1 MSVIIPTQTN
11 AFTEIGEVSSSAFS
25 GILPYIYLICG
36 IVLAFYII
44 ETIRFWMSDYPERY
58 NKLEEKERQK
68 KQSVIE

>member
-11 AFTEIGEVSSSAFS
+11 ALTEIGEVSSSAFS

-44 ETIRFWMSDYPERY
+44 ETIKFWMSDYPERY
-58 NKLEEKERQK
+58 NRLEEKERQK
-68 KQSVIE
+68 KQSMIE